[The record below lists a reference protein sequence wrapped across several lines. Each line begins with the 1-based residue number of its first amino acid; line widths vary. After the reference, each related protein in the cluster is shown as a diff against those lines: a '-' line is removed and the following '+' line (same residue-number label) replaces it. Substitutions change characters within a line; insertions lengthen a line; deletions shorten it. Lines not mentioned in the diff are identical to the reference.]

1 MEGVNEV
8 LGLQQQCL
16 HIRSE
21 LEKSQ
26 AARQQQELTIA
37 RQSKGTPCRL
47 ALATSSNLSLILV
60 PGPTIGFGRTAPKAL
75 FRGPFR

>member
-47 ALATSSNLSLILV
+47 ALATSSNLTLILV
-60 PGPTIGFGRTAPKAL
+60 LPGHDWVWQDRSESPLP
-75 FRGPFR
+75 GPFR